1 MTPKSLIVSIG
12 CLLGVPFIAASLDSF
27 WDPQQSASSSNA
39 NPAVA
44 SNIQSNQNFS
54 NNNNNN
60 FGNSNND
67 SLNDDI
73 IKNDPLVSNSGNSF
87 VGGMPSSN
95 FGMQQPRLCQ
105 VIRQIQPVQYVS
117 YSDQQG
123 KWALYTQIMVTRN
136 VGNRCD
142 VNEYVY
148 LAQRQPSG
156 WFWNP
161 KKTSILYLAQEEP
174 KFVTRTVRDPRNP
187 ARPVNVNMS
196 RAREEKSTD
205 LRSAFTEHVAHL
217 VLNSNINDTKWLETA
232 RQLSSRMNQSNLY
245 FQLVKAHRNSLD
257 LPLHYLPR
265 PGSQASVYESIRE

>member
-1 MTPKSLIVSIG
+1 MTPKSLIASIA
-12 CLLGVPFIAASLDSF
+12 CLITVPLAAASLDSF
-27 WDPQQSASSSNA
+27 WDPSSGNSN
-39 NPAVA
+39 V
-44 SNIQSNQNFS
+44 SNNQNNQSNQNNGFGNNNNS
-54 NNNNNN
+54 NNNDL
-60 FGNSNND
+60 FH
-67 SLNDDI
+67 DDI
-73 IKNDPLVSNSGNSF
+73 IKNDPLVSNF

-95 FGMQQPRLCQ
+95 FGMHHHRLCQ
-105 VIRQIQPVQYVS
+105 VVREVHPVQYVS

-148 LAQRQPSG
+148 LSQRQPSG

-161 KKTSILYLAQEEP
+161 KKTSILYLSQEEP

-196 RAREEKSTD
+196 RAREAKSTD
-205 LRSAFTEHVAHL
+205 LRQAFTEHVAHL
-217 VLNSNINDTKWLETA
+217 VLESNINDAKWLETA
-232 RQLSSRMNQSNLY
+232 RQLSSRMQQSNLY
-245 FQLVKAHRNSLD
+245 FQTIKAHRNSLD